1 MVLNFKIFIWVK
13 LFFLRLKFRLNLTF
27 AARDAICVTQRLTNS
42 NSIHARNKFYVLLF
56 PNFIP
61 KVSSGS
67 QDISVEETI
76 LKTLNGH
83 SDV

>member
-27 AARDAICVTQRLTNS
+27 AARDEICVTQRLTNS
-42 NSIHARNKFYVLLF
+42 NSICARNKFYVLLF